1 MENAIYNEL
10 IRRGYAVDV
19 GAVRMYGNKDGKK
32 TQFMA
37 EIDFVV
43 NLGVR
48 KIYIQSALTVDGPD
62 KRAQAT
68 KSLVKSG
75 DFNQK
80 IVIVDG
86 NQRPWVDDRGIEYI
100 GVIPFM
106 LEPDLL

>member
-1 MENAIYNEL
+1 
-10 IRRGYAVDV
+10 
-19 GAVRMYGNKDGKK
+19 
-32 TQFMA
+32 MA

-43 NLGVR
+43 NLGNR
-48 KIYIQSALTVDGPD
+48 KIYIQSALTVDDPD
-62 KRAQAT
+62 KRAQET
-68 KSLVKSG
+68 RSLMKSG

-86 NQRPWVDDRGIEYI
+86 NQRPWVDDSGIEYI